1 MMRLFRVLVVC
12 QFGRRGMDCW
22 YIWEEDVGRRVLMKE
37 EERLYFGWNQIK
49 SRSLPGCPAL
59 GGILSVVMQRGEV
72 LPKFRFDSGLSWM
85 SLSYLRSLV

>member
-1 MMRLFRVLVVC
+1 MRIGLLVYIA
-12 QFGRRGMDCW
+12 RGCG
-22 YIWEEDVGRRVLMKE
+22 EEGIDERGG
-37 EERLYFGWNQIK
+37 ERLYFGRNQIK

-59 GGILSVVMQRGEV
+59 GGILSGVMQRGEV